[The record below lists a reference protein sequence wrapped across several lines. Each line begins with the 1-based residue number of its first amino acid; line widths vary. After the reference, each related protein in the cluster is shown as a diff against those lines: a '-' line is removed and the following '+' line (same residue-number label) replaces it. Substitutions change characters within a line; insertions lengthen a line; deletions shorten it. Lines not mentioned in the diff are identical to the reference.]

1 MKKKIFCGIVLVAA
15 ILLYKGL
22 MMYQAEQALAPGVI
36 KIAVAGEVP
45 STAQNEA
52 QADVDLFR
60 QVLQDDFAV
69 PFHGTT
75 TLYLCADDKYEE
87 VLEQKMHLKQAEAK
101 WQDKQSGGLS
111 NFDRRLVAVRNQSAI
126 TTERIRAITIAHE
139 LFHQVQGQL
148 DQGRTNGLMMWMIEG
163 TADFMGVC
171 VAEKAGTLTLDIYKQ
186 RQLNVLRNS
195 LHRVDPVELFSPKRE
210 VWNKFMEQKK
220 EPYAMADLMVI
231 YLLEHYPKEQSGELI
246 ANYFRQA
253 GNLNNGEKAFSQVFG
268 MTKKEFLIGFNSWLE
283 AAIAAPAEIEI
294 SAGAGVSSQS
304 ADYAER
310 GAFLARQFIRDNLGQ
325 DIKSSLKI
333 ILCSDEASYVE
344 AMHKNIGVSLDDAK
358 IRAKTETCIFVEN
371 TILLNTEKQDS
382 PIQQKFIAAI
392 AFMRCFEDQMLPSSV
407 KEPTAWLIRGSGG
420 VVGAHALSVEGIPF
434 YRNQQY
440 WLECLSRGGKI
451 PALSEM
457 KTGEQWKNASTTYG
471 IDTVSLLSDSAAA
484 YLLQKHGMHSLLVW
498 LEAVRAGDGQEEAF
512 SKAYNMTLDQFY
524 NEFDDYLQQKIGR
537 NG

>member
-1 MKKKIFCGIVLVAA
+1 MKKKIFFGIALVMAV
-15 ILLYKGL
+15 ILYKG
-22 MMYQAEQALAPGVI
+22 MMFYQMEQALAPGVI
-36 KIAVAGEVP
+36 QVAVAGEVS

-60 QVLQDDFAV
+60 QVLEGDFATS
-69 PFHGTT
+69 FHGTT
-75 TLYLCADDKYEE
+75 TLYLCADDKYKE
-87 VLEQKMHLKQAEAK
+87 VLEQKLHLKEADAK

-111 NFDRRLVAVRNQSAI
+111 NFDRRLVAVRNQTEI

-186 RQLNVLRNS
+186 RQISVLRNS
-195 LHRVDPVELFSPKRE
+195 LQRVDPEALFSPKRE

-268 MTKKEFLIGFNSWLE
+268 MTKQEFLIGFNSWLE
-283 AAIAAPAEIEI
+283 AAMAAPAQVEI
-294 SAGAGVSSQS
+294 SAGEGVASQS
-304 ADYAER
+304 VDYAER
-310 GAFLARQFIRDNLGQ
+310 GAALARQFVRENLGR
-325 DIKSSLKI
+325 DINSSLKI
-333 ILCSDEASYVE
+333 ILCGDEASYVE
-344 AMHKNIGVSLDDAK
+344 ALHKNIGVSLEQAK
-358 IRAKTETCIFVEN
+358 IRAKTESCIFAES

-392 AFMRCFEDQMLPSSV
+392 SFMRCFEDQMLPNSV

-420 VVGAHALSVEGIPF
+420 VVGAHALSVEGVPF

-440 WLECLSRGGKI
+440 WLDCLRRGGKI
-451 PALSEM
+451 PALSELQ
-457 KTGEQWKNASTTYG
+457 TGAQWKNTSDATG
-471 IDTVSLLSDSAAA
+471 LDTVSLVADSAAA

-498 LEAVRAGDGQEEAF
+498 LEAVRDGANQDEAF

-524 NEFDDYLQQKIGR
+524 NEFDEYLRQKIGR
-537 NG
+537 DR

>member
-1 MKKKIFCGIVLVAA
+1 MKKKIFCGIALLAA
-15 ILLYKGL
+15 IILYKG
-22 MMYQAEQALAPGVI
+22 MMLYQTEQALAPGVI
-36 KIAVAGEVP
+36 QVAVAGEVP

-60 QVLQDDFAV
+60 QVLEDDFAV
-69 PFHGTT
+69 SFHGTT
-75 TLYLCADDKYEE
+75 TIYLCADDKYKEI
-87 VLEQKMHLKQAEAK
+87 LEQKLRLKEADAK

-111 NFDRRLVAVRNQSAI
+111 NFDRRLVAVRNQAEI

-148 DQGRTNGLMMWMIEG
+148 DQGRTDGLMMWMIEG
-163 TADFMGVC
+163 TADFMGAL
-171 VAEKAGTLTLDIYKQ
+171 VAEKAGTVTLDLYKQ
-186 RQLNVLRNS
+186 RQINVLRNS
-195 LHRVDPVELFSPKRE
+195 LQQVDPAVLFSPKRD
-210 VWNKFMEQKK
+210 VWNKLMEQKK

-253 GNLNNGEKAFSQVFG
+253 GSLNNGEKAFSQVFG

-283 AAIAAPAEIEI
+283 AAMAVPAQIEI
-294 SAGAGVSSQS
+294 AAGAGVSSQS
-304 ADYAER
+304 ADYVER
-310 GAFLARQFIRDNLGQ
+310 GASLARQFVRENLGK
-325 DIKSSLKI
+325 DINSSLKI

-344 AMHKNIGVSLDDAK
+344 ALHKNIGISLEDAK
-358 IRAKTETCIFVEN
+358 VRARTESCIFVEN

-392 AFMRCFEDQMLPSSV
+392 SFMRCFEDQMLPTSV

-420 VVGAHALSVEGIPF
+420 VVGAYALSIEGIPF

-440 WLECLSRGGKI
+440 WLECLRRGGKM
-451 PALSEM
+451 PALSELQ
-457 KTGEQWKNASTTYG
+457 TGAQWKTASTSYSL
-471 IDTVSLLSDSAAA
+471 DTVSLLADSAAA

-498 LEAVRAGDGQEEAF
+498 LEAVKAGDDQEEAF
-512 SKAYNMTLDQFY
+512 AKAYNMTLDQFY
-524 NEFDDYLQQKIGR
+524 NEFNEYLQQKIGR
-537 NG
+537 AE